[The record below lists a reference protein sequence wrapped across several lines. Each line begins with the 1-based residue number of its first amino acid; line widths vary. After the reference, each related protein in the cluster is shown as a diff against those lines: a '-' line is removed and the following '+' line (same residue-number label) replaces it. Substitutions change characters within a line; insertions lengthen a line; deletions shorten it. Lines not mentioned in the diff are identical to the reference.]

1 MLHQVHRH
9 VPVLLIGISCYK
21 LSFMCMKEDIL
32 KKQDINFLPFRIMYL
47 LLLEI
52 YSENYYYDEEVL
64 VLLLGSQCT
73 NWFVCLH

>member
-1 MLHQVHRH
+1 
-9 VPVLLIGISCYK
+9 
-21 LSFMCMKEDIL
+21 
-32 KKQDINFLPFRIMYL
+32 MYL

-73 NWFVCLH
+73 NWFVFLYWQYCSYTQYLLIAIKNKEDEPV